1 MSKLNNEW
9 QAKGV
14 EVTCNGRMVATTFGG
29 DLYKHCTDFDAQQAF
44 DHAKLIAAAPELYE
58 ALKSALELLEYNAV
72 DINGEWGAGRSLEQI
87 ELEGDLNEEIIK
99 AREALAKAR
108 GGL

>member
-58 ALKSALELLEYNAV
+58 ALKHLLHNAKACGADMGFAIEVSEKALEKAM
-72 DINGEWGAGRSLEQI
+72 GEL
-87 ELEGDLNEEIIK
+87 
-99 AREALAKAR
+99 
-108 GGL
+108 

>member
-14 EVTCNGRMVATTFGG
+14 EVTCNGRLVATTFGG

-44 DHAKLIAAAPELYE
+44 YHAKLIAAAPELY
-58 ALKSALELLEYNAV
+58 AELNRLDPNNAT
-72 DINGEWGAGRSLEQI
+72 L
-87 ELEGDLNEEIIK
+87 L
-99 AREALAKAR
+99 KAR
-108 GGL
+108 GEL

>member
-1 MSKLNNEW
+1 MTKSNNEW

-44 DHAKLIAAAPELYE
+44 DHARLIAAAPELYA
-58 ALKSALELLEYNAV
+58 ALKDLLKV
-72 DINGEWGAGRSLEQI
+72 SDWH
-87 ELEGDLNEEIIK
+87 GDYPEIINTAK
-99 AREALAKAR
+99 AALAKAR
-108 GGL
+108 GEL

>member
-1 MSKLNNEW
+1 MTKSNNEW

-44 DHAKLIAAAPELYE
+44 DHARLIAAAPELYA
-58 ALKSALELLEYNAV
+58 ALKAFCNQHAQHYGLDGAWDEVLIKAQSALEKAK
-72 DINGEWGAGRSLEQI
+72 
-87 ELEGDLNEEIIK
+87 GDDNE
-99 AREALAKAR
+99 
-108 GGL
+108 

>member
-1 MSKLNNEW
+1 MTKLNNEW

-58 ALKSALELLEYNAV
+58 ALKEITDWLAEVADCPEMLERCEAALE
-72 DINGEWGAGRSLEQI
+72 
-87 ELEGDLNEEIIK
+87 
-99 AREALAKAR
+99 KAR
-108 GGL
+108 GEAWA